1 MKTFHLLNL
10 DVVFGAMIC
19 NIMFWKLPLGNGFIS
34 KPSVAILGLS
44 VWIIYVLDRLLDNQK
59 NALILTERHFFHQ
72 TNQKILW
79 LCVMICSIICVVL
92 LFFIPFNI
100 IKFGI
105 VICLIT
111 GLYLLIVNQVSSEN
125 SFQHFKELLT
135 AFVYTA
141 AVWGT
146 ATFDKFNTSTV
157 FLGLIFFLI
166 TFQNLLLFSYFELEN
181 FPKTNNLAKHFG
193 KKSSKYIIFGIFF
206 FIIFLSIF
214 SFVILEN
221 TYQYKVISVEI
232 MMSFSLVLITY
243 FSKFTLQH
251 DRFRWLGDG
260 IFLFPLFIIFL

>member
-19 NIMFWKLPLGNGFIS
+19 NIMFWKLPLGDGIILNIS
-34 KPSVAILGLS
+34 VIILGLV

-59 NALILTERHFFHQ
+59 NDLIFTERHFFHQ

-79 LCVMICSIICVVL
+79 LCIIICIFICTIL

-105 VICLIT
+105 IICSIT

-125 SFQHFKELLT
+125 SFQHYKESLT

-146 ATFDKFNTSTV
+146 TILEKFNSPIL
-157 FLGLIFFLI
+157 FLGLVFFLI
-166 TFQNLLLFSYFELEN
+166 TFQNLLLFSVFELEN
-181 FPKTNNLAKHFG
+181 FPETNNLAKYFG
-193 KKSSKYIIFGIFF
+193 KKSSKYIIFGIFL
-206 FIIFLSIF
+206 FIIILGGF
-214 SFVILEN
+214 SFVILESA
-221 TYQYKVISVEI
+221 YQYQVLSIEI
-232 MMSFSLVLITY
+232 LMSFSLVLITY
-243 FSKFTLQH
+243 FQKFTLQH

-260 IFLFPLFIIFL
+260 IFLLPLLIIFL

>member
-19 NIMFWKLPLGNGFIS
+19 NIMFWKLPSGDGIVS
-34 KPSVAILGLS
+34 KTSIIILGLS

-59 NALILTERHFFHQ
+59 NALIFTERHFFHQ

-79 LCVMICSIICVVL
+79 LFVIICIFVGAVL

-111 GLYLLIVNQVSSEN
+111 GLYLLIVNKVSSED
-125 SFQHFKELLT
+125 SFQHYKELLT

-146 ATFDKFNTSTV
+146 AILEKFNVVSL
-157 FLGLIFFLI
+157 FLGLIFLFI

-181 FPKTNNLAKHFG
+181 FPETNNLAKFFG
-193 KKSSKYIIFGIFF
+193 KKSSKYIIFGIFL
-206 FIIFLSIF
+206 FIIVLGGF

-221 TYQYKVISVEI
+221 SYQYRILIIEI
-232 MMSFSLVLITY
+232 FMSFSLILITY
-243 FSKFTLQH
+243 FQKFTLQH

-260 IFLFPLFIIFL
+260 IFLLPLLIILY